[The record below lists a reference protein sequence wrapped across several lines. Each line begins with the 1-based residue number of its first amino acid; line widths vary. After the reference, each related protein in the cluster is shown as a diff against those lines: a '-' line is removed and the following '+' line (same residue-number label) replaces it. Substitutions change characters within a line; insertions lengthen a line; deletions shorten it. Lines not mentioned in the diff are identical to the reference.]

1 MVAPFDVATHLRT
14 EFAAADP
21 WKLASN
27 PFEQRRY
34 ETMLDMIRAR
44 APFHRA
50 LEVGCAA
57 GVFTEQLIEHCD
69 SVHVIDVM
77 PQAIERVKQRLGRRV
92 TGEVA
97 SVADQFAPG
106 QMFDLIVVAEVLCY
120 LPDIDALRRA
130 IATLASRLE
139 VGGLLVFGSAV
150 DETCARWG
158 LFGGAE
164 TAMAEWHRLLHET
177 GRTSCT
183 GSYWGENSRIV
194 GYTRCADSGDHKI
207 IPNRAL
213 TEIPAKKALVLA
225 PHPDDEVLGC
235 GGAILKH
242 VAAGV
247 PVRVVVATDGGLG
260 LTGTARSQ
268 YCAERFAESRAAAD
282 VLGYGAPEFWEM
294 RDRTLSCNEELI
306 ARIVSAMDGVDLI
319 YAPSLRELH
328 PDHRA
333 LGMAAVEAVR
343 RAGHG
348 VQLALYE
355 VSAPLQT
362 NLLLDISD
370 VAARK
375 ESATA
380 LFASQLDKRNY
391 GKHIAGLNTYRTYT
405 LDPDVSSAEAFFLVS
420 AEELARDPFKLHRP
434 EEERRLTEAALTEQ
448 MLRRTVNSLEIELRE
463 THKSYQLE
471 LQAMRKS
478 NSWRITA
485 PLRAATEAAR
495 GLFRKITGRS

>member
-1 MVAPFDVATHLRT
+1 MVAPFDVATHLQT

-21 WKLASN
+21 WKLATN

-34 ETMLDMIRAR
+34 DAMLDMVRAR

-57 GVFTEQLIEHCD
+57 GVFTEQLVKHCD
-69 SVHVIDVM
+69 SLHVIDVM
-77 PQAIERVKQRLGRRV
+77 PQAIDRVKQRLSGRV

-97 SVADQFAPG
+97 SVVDHFAPG

-130 IATLASRLE
+130 IATLSSRLE

-164 TAMAEWHRLLHET
+164 TAMGEWQRLLHET

-213 TEIPAKKALVLA
+213 SEIPAKKALVLA
-225 PHPDDEVLGC
+225 PHPDDEVFGC

-242 VAAGV
+242 VGAGV

-260 LTGTARSQ
+260 LTGAARSQ
-268 YCAERFAESRAAAD
+268 YCAERFDESRAASEI
-282 VLGYGAPEFWEM
+282 LGYGAPEFWNIP
-294 RDRTLSCNEELI
+294 DRTLSCNEDLI
-306 ARIVSAMDGVDLI
+306 ARILSAMDGVDLV

-328 PDHRA
+328 ADHRA

-343 RAGHG
+343 RCGHDAR
-348 VQLALYE
+348 LALYE

-362 NLLLDISD
+362 NLLLDITD

-375 ESATA
+375 EAATA
-380 LFASQLDKRNY
+380 LFSSQLVKRNY
-391 GKHIAGLNTYRTYT
+391 GKHVAALNTYRTYT
-405 LDPDVSSAEAFFLVS
+405 LDPDVTSAEAFFLIS

-434 EEERRLTEAALTEQ
+434 EEERRLTEASLTEQ
-448 MLRRTVNSLEIELRE
+448 MLRRSITGLELELRE
-463 THKSYQLE
+463 
-471 LQAMRKS
+471 MRNS

-485 PLRAATEAAR
+485 PLRAATEAVR
-495 GLFRKITGRS
+495 GAVRAITGRS